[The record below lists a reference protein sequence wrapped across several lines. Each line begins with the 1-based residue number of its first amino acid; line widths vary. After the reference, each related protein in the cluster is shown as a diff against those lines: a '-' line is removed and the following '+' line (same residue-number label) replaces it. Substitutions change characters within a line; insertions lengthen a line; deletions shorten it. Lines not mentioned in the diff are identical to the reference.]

1 MLRKN
6 CRFLAVLILMTA
18 LLLAPAAGAAA
29 ETDPVPENHLRI
41 HIQREDDSYQDL
53 GLWVWEDVATWSEE
67 LGGWPDGSTWLADK
81 PRTDFGVYV
90 DVELAEDPEKV
101 GFLLNNRQGENLTE
115 DKFVEILAPEMNQ
128 VWLKQDGDD
137 HNVYLYE
144 PVDLPE
150 NRVRIHFYHEDLE
163 PEDYQDW
170 GLWIWDDV
178 TTWSEEVAGWPEGAT
193 SFPEDQIGEFGAYL
207 DIEVEEDPDQIS
219 FLAVNRE
226 TGEQTG
232 DISIQDPDQDQY
244 FFRWQEDEYY
254 TNPYYVR
261 EAGMEAATL
270 LADKIKIVFGSTAAL
285 TEEDLAEITVADNQN
300 NPVAIA
306 EVEVADEEIVEVRG
320 AFDIAGAPY
329 QVSFAEETATARAN
343 WRLIDVLYAYDGDL
357 GVELHSD
364 GSATLKLWSPRA
376 DQVSVIL
383 YDSEDQHEV
392 VADDI
397 PMTYDEKT
405 GVWEVTLTE
414 ENTGAADLTGYF
426 YHYQIEREGETRLG
440 LDPYAP
446 SLAAWEFGPEQEEPP
461 YPVGQAAI
469 VDPGEIGPELDYA
482 EIEGFE
488 KREDAIIYEIHVRD
502 FTSDP
507 ALEDELEH
515 QFGTF
520 MAFTE
525 KLDYIEE
532 LGVTHV
538 QLLPVMSYY
547 FGDEL
552 ANAERMLEYSTSNNN
567 YNWGYDPHSYFSVSG
582 MYSEDPTDPELRIK
596 ELKTLIDEIHNRG
609 MGVILDVVYNHTARV
624 HIFEDL
630 VPYYYHFMDADGT
643 TRTSFGGGRLGTT
656 HEMSRRILVD
666 SITYWVEE
674 YKVDGFR
681 FDMMG
686 DHDAESIEM
695 AYEKAKELNPD
706 ILMIGEGWRTYV
718 GDELEEDV
726 MPADQDWMEHTET
739 VGVFSDDF
747 RDELKSGF
755 GFEGEPRF
763 ITGAPRDIEHIF
775 DNIRAQ
781 PHNFVATAP
790 GDAVQYISAHD
801 NLTLHDVISK
811 SIQKDPDYHQE
822 EIQKRIRLGNTMVLT
837 AQGTSFL
844 HAGQE
849 YGRTKQFR
857 AETEEQPP
865 DTQIGVDE
873 EGEKFAY
880 PYFVDDSYDSTDAV
894 NMFDWSRVREEG
906 VHRDTREF
914 TRGLIELRRSTEAFR
929 LENMELIEAKVD
941 LVDSPDIAEEDL
953 AIGYR
958 AESPAGEVYYVF
970 INADEEAREFELDVD
985 LAGADILVDAERA
998 GTEAL
1003 TDPVGV
1009 ELTDDGLL
1017 LEALTPAV
1025 FRVE

>member
-6 CRFLAVLILMTA
+6 CRFLAVLVLMTA
-18 LLLAPAAGAAA
+18 LLLAPAAGADA

-41 HIQREDDSYQDL
+41 HIEREDDSFQDL

-90 DVELAEDPEKV
+90 DVELAKDPEEV
-101 GFLLNNRQGENLTE
+101 GFLLNNWQGENLTE
-115 DKFVEILAPEMNQ
+115 DKFVDILTPEMNQ

-137 HNVYLYE
+137 HDVYLYE

-150 NRVRIHFYHEDLE
+150 NKVRIHFYHEDLE
-163 PEDYQDW
+163 REDYLDW

-178 TTWSEEVAGWPEGAT
+178 KTWSEEVAGWPEGAT
-193 SFPEDQIGEFGAYL
+193 SFQEDQIGEFGAYL

-219 FLAVNRE
+219 FLAVNKE

-232 DISIQDPDQDQY
+232 DINVPDPDQDQY

-270 LADKIKIVFGSTAAL
+270 LADKIQLVFGSTAAL
-285 TEEDLAEITVADNQN
+285 TEEELAEISVADSQD
-300 NPVAIA
+300 NPVDIA
-306 EVEVADEEIVEVRG
+306 EIEIVDKEIVEVRG
-320 AFDIAGAPY
+320 DFEIAEAPY
-329 QVSFAEETATARAN
+329 QVSFAEDTATARAN
-343 WRLIDVLYAYDGDL
+343 WRLIDELYAYDGDL
-357 GVELHSD
+357 GVELHPD
-364 GSATLKLWSPRA
+364 GTATLKLWSPRA
-376 DQVSVIL
+376 EQVSVIL

-392 VADDI
+392 VVEDI
-397 PMTYDEKT
+397 PMAYDEGT

-414 ENTGAADLTGYF
+414 ENTGVADLTGYF
-426 YHYQIEREGETRLG
+426 YHYQIERNGETRLG
-440 LDPYAP
+440 LDPYAL
-446 SLAAWEFGPEQEEPP
+446 SMAAWEFGPEQEEPP

-520 MAFTE
+520 MSFTE

-552 ANAERMLEYSTSNNN
+552 ASAERMLEYSSSNNN

-596 ELKTLIDEIHNRG
+596 ELKTLVEEIHSRG
-609 MGVILDVVYNHTARV
+609 MGVIFDVVYNHTARV

-630 VPYYYHFMDADGT
+630 VPYYYHFMDADGS

-695 AYEKAKELNPD
+695 AYEKASELNPD

-763 ITGAPRDIEHIF
+763 LTGEPRDIEHIF

-781 PHNFVATAP
+781 PHNFTATDP
-790 GDAVQYISAHD
+790 GDVVQYISAHD
-801 NLTLHDVISK
+801 NLTLHDVISR

-837 AQGTSFL
+837 AQGIAFL

-857 AETEEQPP
+857 AETDEQPP
-865 DTQIGVDE
+865 DTQIGVNE
-873 EGEKFAY
+873 EGEKFDY

-894 NMFDWSRVREEG
+894 NMFDWSRVTEEG

-914 TRGLIELRRSTEAFR
+914 TRGLIELRRSTDAFR

-941 LVDSPDIAEEDL
+941 LVDTPDIAEEDL

-970 INADEEAREFELDVD
+970 INADEEEREFELDLD
-985 LAGADILVDAERA
+985 LTDACVLVDAENA
-998 GTEAL
+998 
-1003 TDPVGV
+1003 GV
-1009 ELTDDGLL
+1009 EAITSPEGIELTEDGLTL
-1017 LEALTPAV
+1017 DALTPAV
-1025 FRVE
+1025 FRVK